1 MCLAIP
7 GKVLEIDRTTQPT
20 MGTVSFAGI
29 QKRVCIEWVPEVKVG
44 DYVLVHV
51 GFALNTID
59 EQEAL
64 ETLKLLSEMG
74 DLAGQLLAQDPD
86 PSDGSPGNDGGEE
99 NKGRPRRSP

>member
-7 GKVLEIDRTTQPT
+7 GKVLEIDRETQPT
-20 MGTVSFAGI
+20 MGTVSFGGI

-51 GFALNTID
+51 GFALHTID

-74 DLAGQLLAQDPD
+74 DLAAELSQEDPAA
-86 PSDGSPGNDGGEE
+86 PGSRGEE
-99 NKGRPRRSP
+99 GRDDPEPRAQRSP